1 MTYELLEQLENEFFK
16 GYQKH
21 KNTIVMYSYDFSD
34 FEINKII
41 HNYIKNAK
49 HSPSAKNLIGILTG
63 LGQIAI
69 GNLYTFGGLYFL
81 SNDYLKKYHSETI
94 VRHLRKLIEP
104 WLISKGNNITKKA
117 NTYDFLGIYNKA
129 PKLRNKGVFVNP
141 FKFQKLI
148 FKFFEK
154 YSKNNSIKHISFK
167 KFQRDLKEIISQSKL
182 NIKSGI
188 VIHNKEFSKLI
199 QKVNKKE
206 NKENNI
212 FEPIFNAKNPLEEEF
227 EKFKLQNI
235 LIPYENYI
243 DLKNEINATRE
254 KFYFLFEQEE
264 FEEHHSAKLKAV
276 EKKLNRL
283 YRDFYLYNLND
294 PNIVTIKNKK
304 YIKAKYK
311 DNYSKKTGRNY
322 HIIASTSKVGRKIL
336 FKDYYSIDISNMAG
350 KAIFDI
356 ATNIIDKSK
365 IPTFT
370 EYALKRDYF
379 FKKINISLPTKI
391 KNTLLKQMFLST
403 IFGRDMN
410 KIYNMLVQNKN
421 PHYVKSFKKSIKDLI
436 FEIEPERVDE
446 YFDIFINDI
455 VAYKNVEIISKFMR
469 DVKIISEVID
479 EYFGNNY
486 NEKNKKKEL
495 STLFMLA
502 ESELIEDVLSKINS
516 YLGKYPLKAYR
527 IHDEI
532 IIPKIDKNIIDII
545 VKVFSNNSV
554 SIKSKKFLLKS
565 FKSSVT
571 QISTGKKLN
580 FDDLNIKT
588 LKEAIIEDFNFYK
601 INPKIKSLLEV
612 SKVEVLSISKDFKYD
627 IKINAEN
634 KIKKILNKTLIS
646 ITENDIK
653 ILNDYIKNIENKNKI
668 KFFKR
673 ILSGFKG
680 FENPIS
686 KDKIQRLNPIFNFN
700 KVNSNLIHKKIITFD
715 RILKSNLNFNNKKF
729 LNLYYF
735 IQKFLI
741 IYLTYKFLSLNLKYK
756 RLIC

>member
-1 MTYELLEQLENEFFK
+1 MSYEILEKLENEFFK
-16 GYQKH
+16 DYKKH
-21 KNTIVMYSYDFSD
+21 KNTFVMYSYDFSD

-49 HSPSAKNLIGILTG
+49 HSPSAKTLIGILTG

-69 GNLYTFGGLYFL
+69 GNLYSFGGLYFL
-81 SNDYLKKYHSETI
+81 SYDYLKKYQSETT
-94 VRHLRKLIEP
+94 VRHLRKIIEP
-104 WLISKGNNITKKA
+104 WLTSKGNNLSKTA
-117 NTYDFLGIYNKA
+117 NTYDFLGIYNKM

-148 FKFFEK
+148 YKFFEK

-182 NIKSGI
+182 NIKNGI
-188 VIHNKEFSKLI
+188 VIHNKDLENLI
-199 QKVNKKE
+199 QNVNK
-206 NKENNI
+206 KENNI
-212 FEPIFNAKNPLEEEF
+212 FEPIFNAKNPFEEEF
-227 EKFKLQNI
+227 EKFKLQNL

-243 DLKNEINATRE
+243 ALKNEIKSTKE
-254 KFYFLFEQEE
+254 KYDFLYKQEE
-264 FEEHHSAKLKAV
+264 FDEYLSAKTLAV
-276 EKKLNRL
+276 EKKLFRL
-283 YRDFYLYNLND
+283 YRDYNLYNLDN

-304 YIKAKYK
+304 YIKVKYN

-370 EYALKRDYF
+370 EYALNRDSF
-379 FKKINISLPTKI
+379 FKKIEINLPKKV
-391 KNTLLKQMFLST
+391 KNTLLKQIFLSM

-436 FEIEPERVDE
+436 FEIEPEKVDE

-455 VAYKNVEIISKFMR
+455 VRYKNIEIISKFMR
-469 DVKIISEVID
+469 DVKIISEIID

-502 ESELIEDVLSKINS
+502 ESELIENILSKINS
-516 YLGKYPLKAYR
+516 YLGKSPLKAYR

-532 IIPKIDKNIIDII
+532 IVPKIDKNIIEII
-545 VKVFSNNSV
+545 VKEFSNKSI

-601 INPKIKSLLEV
+601 VNPKIKSLLEV
-612 SKVEVLSISKDFKYD
+612 SKVEILSVSKDFKYD

-634 KIKKILNKTLIS
+634 KIKRILNKTLIS

-653 ILNDYIKNIENKNKI
+653 ILNDYVKDIDNKNKV

-673 ILSGFKG
+673 ILSSFKV
-680 FENPIS
+680 FLNSIS
-686 KDKIQRLNPIFNFN
+686 KDKVQSLLSQNLIFNR
-700 KVNSNLIHKKIITFD
+700 VNSNLIPKKVLNPNLSFD
-715 RILKSNLNFNNKKF
+715 KF

-735 IQKFLI
+735 VQKFLI